1 MTIRY
6 RAPAGPAAVPATPDP
21 VYFLVQFA
29 DDEEP
34 EPAAL
39 AFFASRFSFSD
50 LLAAVFEFFEPPL
63 SLLAMATSSEGE
75 TGVDR
80 ITLDPSTD
88 LLDGTAAKRSPMT
101 LTPEATLV
109 TDPIS

>member
-1 MTIRY
+1 
-6 RAPAGPAAVPATPDP
+6 
-21 VYFLVQFA
+21 LVQFA

-80 ITLDPSTD
+80 ITLDPHD
-88 LLDGTAAKRSPMT
+88 RSPRRYCGEEIAWPMT